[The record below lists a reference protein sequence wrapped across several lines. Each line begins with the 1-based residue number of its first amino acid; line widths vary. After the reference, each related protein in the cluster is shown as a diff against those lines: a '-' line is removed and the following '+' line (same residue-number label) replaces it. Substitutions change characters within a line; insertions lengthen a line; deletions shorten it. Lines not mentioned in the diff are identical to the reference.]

1 VGGEG
6 MKRKTENFVNSQYS
20 LSFDEE
26 DNTIASSIH
35 QVGGSMTSDEKSLL
49 RHLFKNKIYEADGQK
64 FEDLFT
70 KIMNYVYPDFKQ
82 IKPKGSIGDRKNDG
96 YIESQGIYFQ
106 VYAPEDIANSY
117 TGTIKKLESDFK
129 GLMEYWNS
137 VTPVK
142 EFYFVV
148 NDKYKGIYPDSEQ
161 IMTKLKKDN
170 NLNAGGFKTAKD
182 LENLLFSLADDK
194 IQTIAGFAPDPAK
207 IKTLDYSILNE
218 VIDHIKSLS
227 LAQAVSSEMILPDWN
242 KKIKFNKLSP
252 PVAMLLNNGSMQIVS
267 FDRYL
272 NNQGNFL
279 QDELRNKMNEIYISE
294 KNNANGDDL
303 FWNIVRQASPM
314 SKQEYQLAVIVIM
327 AKYFESCDILERPL
341 EET

>member
-1 VGGEG
+1 
-6 MKRKTENFVNSQYS
+6 MKRKPKNSQYS

-26 DNTIASSIH
+26 SNTIASSIH
-35 QVGGSMTSDEKSLL
+35 QAGGSMTSEEKSLL

-70 KIMNYVYPDFKQ
+70 KIMNYTYPDFKQ
-82 IKPKGSIGDRKNDG
+82 IKPKGNIGDRKNDG

-106 VYAPEDIANSY
+106 VYAPENIANSY
-117 TGTIKKLESDFK
+117 TDTIKKVEFDFK
-129 GLMEYWNS
+129 ELMKYWND

-148 NDKYKGIYPDSEQ
+148 NDKYKGIYPDLEQ
-161 IMTKLKKDN
+161 IMTKLIKDN

-182 LENLLFSLADDK
+182 LEDSLFLLADDQ

-218 VIDHIKSLS
+218 VIGHITSQS
-227 LAQAVSSEMILPDWN
+227 LAKADSSELILPDWD
-242 KKIKFNKLSP
+242 KKIKFNELSP
-252 PVAMLLNNGSMQIVS
+252 SVAMRLNNGSIQIASLDV
-267 FDRYL
+267 YL

-294 KNNANGDDL
+294 RNNANGDDL
-303 FWNIVRQASPM
+303 FWNIVRQASPR
-314 SKQEYQLAVIVIM
+314 SASVYESAVIVIM
-327 AKYFESCDILERPL
+327 SKYFEACDIFERPV
-341 EET
+341 EKI